1 MKHHVKNRK
10 VALKPPQKG
19 VKGQTVRKKT
29 EHFFERMFKEEA
41 KQFCLNTALHGY
53 KFIVLPKR
61 ILLERVVW
69 VIVCIVALIAAL
81 TLLFIA
87 WISFKRNPTVI
98 VTDSNHYS
106 IWNYHFPAITICD
119 YNIISKKRAFQ
130 LAKKLLNSSDNNSV
144 ENLAWDLRLLAQLL
158 KQTDVNVPEK
168 NFNRLQDIL
177 DANNLSVNA
186 VFKQLTPRCENI
198 LTRCLWK
205 GEEKRCESIFEQIKT
220 SEGYCCAFN
229 YYALKNHTFGGCC
242 RALASKVPR
251 QPRRVSA
258 CGHQSGLEILVN
270 SDPSDYFASFMPS
283 IGQKLMIHNPYYY
296 PDWTL
301 QTVLNSRRI
310 LNLISVS
317 PTITYCTNDV
327 AEMPSETRRCLL
339 PNERDLIYF
348 KDYNFH
354 NCMVEC
360 RMNMTMKLCNCTPF
374 VYVHS
379 GVNASDVK
387 ICNLRDVKC
396 LREHQKLLISDSL
409 GQNATSSDFT
419 VLEKVTGRACGCLP
433 DCESTEYYAE
443 TSSGALN
450 FKYIRSNAYTD
461 VKITNDSSILN
472 VYFNDLV
479 GIKNRMDVKFDWHTL
494 LAYYGGLLGLFLG
507 FSFVSGVEI
516 IYFFVV
522 RLTTGLVKKQKE
534 KKKKAV
540 RRALTRPERLTFG
553 WLE

>member
-379 GVNASDVK
+379 G
-387 ICNLRDVKC
+387 
-396 LREHQKLLISDSL
+396 
-409 GQNATSSDFT
+409 G
-419 VLEKVTGRACGCLP
+419 
-433 DCESTEYYAE
+433 
-443 TSSGALN
+443 
-450 FKYIRSNAYTD
+450 
-461 VKITNDSSILN
+461 
-472 VYFNDLV
+472 
-479 GIKNRMDVKFDWHTL
+479 
-494 LAYYGGLLGLFLG
+494 
-507 FSFVSGVEI
+507 
-516 IYFFVV
+516 
-522 RLTTGLVKKQKE
+522 
-534 KKKKAV
+534 
-540 RRALTRPERLTFG
+540 
-553 WLE
+553 